1 MGKAQKKETLG
12 LPPKEEKVQKKP
24 QEIID
29 DIAFQRRQHPLYS
42 EGLRAFRNGESV
54 CILPTL
60 ENELPIEWL
69 YGFIDGM
76 ASEVR
81 SR

>member
-1 MGKAQKKETLG
+1 MG
-12 LPPKEEKVQKKP
+12 KEEKKELIVKVPKKVQKTDVEIADEMAWARKKQP
-24 QEIID
+24 QY
-29 DIAFQRRQHPLYS
+29 AA
-42 EGLRAFRNGESV
+42 GLRAFRNGESV
-54 CILPTL
+54 CVLPATDK
-60 ENELPIEWL
+60 EGLPIEWL

>member
-1 MGKAQKKETLG
+1 MYKARKKETLNLSPQG
-12 LPPKEEKVQKKP
+12 KEVEKKP

-29 DIAFQRRQHPLYS
+29 NRALQRKNHPLYA

-54 CILPTL
+54 CILPAL
-60 ENELPIEWL
+60 KDELPVEWL
-69 YGFIDGM
+69 YGYIDGM